1 LIIRSSAFAKQR
13 LWAWGES
20 KMEDCIAAAG
30 VSIAICLPFI
40 TAALILIERRLHKI
54 TMDMEGDE

>member
-1 LIIRSSAFAKQR
+1 
-13 LWAWGES
+13 
-20 KMEDCIAAAG
+20 MEDCIAAAG